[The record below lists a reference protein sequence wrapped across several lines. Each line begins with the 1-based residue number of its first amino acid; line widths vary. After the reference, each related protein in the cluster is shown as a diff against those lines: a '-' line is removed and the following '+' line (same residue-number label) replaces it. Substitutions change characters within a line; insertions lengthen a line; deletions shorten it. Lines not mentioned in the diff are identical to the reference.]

1 LICLPIVRSDE
12 TTIRAFHNLCRHRA
26 GPVASGDGKGRA
38 DGRRREPTVRRP
50 LAGIGIGVAWSQPS
64 AVT

>member
-12 TTIRAFHNLCRHRA
+12 TTIRAFHNLCRHRT
-26 GPVASGDGKGRA
+26 GPVTSGDGKGRA

-64 AVT
+64 VVT